1 MTSADD
7 GVPASIEAAIRAR
20 GAVLDVVFAKSL
32 YASALERQNRE
43 GVDVE
48 RDVSY
53 GPADRHRLD
62 IYRPRDSAQGQ
73 TLVFLHGGGF
83 VRGDKADRE
92 NIGYYLARQGIV
104 TLVANYRLAPAHPWP
119 AGAEDAARVVVWAEG
134 NGERWG
140 TPAQSVFLM
149 GESAGAAHA
158 ALASL
163 VRRFQPAGGLAGSVL
178 ISGVYNARLE
188 ALARR
193 QLGIATPDPRN
204 EAYFGADLEAHAR
217 MSTVELIDA
226 PPFPVLISYAELDMP
241 QMQVQAGEL
250 FARLVVQHGYAPEL
264 NVIRGHNHISQLYAI
279 NTGDESV
286 TRPLLDFMRRHSG
299 QRSAP

>member
-62 IYRPRDSAQGQ
+62 IYRPRDGAQDQ

-163 VRRFQPAGGLAGSVL
+163 VRRFQPAGGLAGTVL